1 MRAIA
6 VLLAAVSAAGCVTT
20 QPPRPEEMGAA
31 FGRVEYVEN
40 GKELSF
46 GASLTRQDLL
56 WVVVRPDAG
65 GEVQSVR
72 VESDGS
78 FYLALPAGKHVF
90 VAYTRTLQE
99 FAPGRKYS
107 AGRVMA
113 AFSVVKGEAVY
124 IGDLRVE
131 RGGTTGRT
139 EIVDR
144 EEDTRQRLAARLA
157 EAALAPG
164 KGLMRPEQPPGRFAR
179 VTAICGGS
187 WGIECDANHRGVR
200 PLQPNAMAWTY
211 PPVESVTPLLEWTR
225 SSRAG
230 VTYDVAVYEYIYVLG
245 TGRGVRGA
253 VLAYAE
259 GLEEPRYTP
268 SALQRGERYE
278 WSVRLRDGDT
288 VSTWSTTSQ
297 SAVFPVL
304 APAVVGV
311 GGGSSFGQYFGFE
324 IRR

>member
-1 MRAIA
+1 MA
-6 VLLAAVSAAGCVTT
+6 VLLAVVSAAGCVTT

-40 GKELSF
+40 GKEVSF
-46 GASLTRQDLL
+46 GASWTRQDILQ
-56 WVVVRPDAG
+56 VIVRPAAG
-65 GEVQSVR
+65 GEVKSVP

-78 FYLALPAGKHVF
+78 FYLELPAGKHVF
-90 VAYTRTLQE
+90 VGFMRTLRE
-99 FAPGRKYS
+99 FAPGAKYS
-107 AGRVMA
+107 VGRVMA
-113 AFSVVKGEAVY
+113 AFSVAKGEAVY
-124 IGDLRVE
+124 IGDVRVE
-131 RGGTTGRT
+131 RGGTMGRT
-139 EIVDR
+139 AIVDR
-144 EEDTRQRLAARLA
+144 EENTRQRLAARLA

-164 KGLMRPEQPPGRFAR
+164 KRLMRPEQPPGRFAQ

-200 PLQPNAMAWTY
+200 PLQPNGFAWTF

-225 SSRAG
+225 SSRAR
-230 VTYDVAVYEYIYVLG
+230 VTYDVAVYEYIYVGGPGGGL
-245 TGRGVRGA
+245 RGP

-268 SALQRGERYE
+268 PALQRGERYE

-304 APAVVGV
+304 APVMVGV